1 VHVVC
6 RDTEHLRVLT
16 IEFFTGRPEMS
27 RIETSLVFSFTS
39 SGLPVD
45 AAAPVRE
52 QPSRRRGEK
61 KVPLKR

>member
-1 VHVVC
+1 M
-6 RDTEHLRVLT
+6 LT

-61 KVPLKR
+61 TVPLKR